1 MRSGSNG
8 ELSVMQDCLMN
19 NGDGAMGK
27 TTATTEL
34 MDQLSAL
41 RKRLEGEQKRVDS
54 QLKAGSAQYSK
65 LADQSRRRKEQ
76 TNRVEEADDVVGQ
89 VLAQLREVQTDVGSD
104 VPAYEPD
111 DVIGAVFVKDGAQ
124 ASPPPD
130 EGVLSAF
137 NKIKY
142 NKGEQARNG
151 PSAQTA
157 LMHAFPEP
165 PASEG
170 ALDTQQRALI
180 QAQERELELLR
191 GRLGATTQ
199 LDRNGTLASLAS
211 TGSFN
216 LDVVTAKNEE
226 RLRRLNATGGVG
238 TGAGGGAGGASDI
251 LASFLNESATRGLGS
266 TFAQTTNRTKKYNP
280 LEVEPLPAESVYH

>member
-8 ELSVMQDCLMN
+8 DASLMQDFSMSDG
-19 NGDGAMGK
+19 NGALGK

-65 LADQSRRRKEQ
+65 LADQSRKRKEQ
-76 TNRVEEADDVVGQ
+76 QNRVEEADDVVGQ
-89 VLAQLREVQTDVGSD
+89 VLAQLHEVQADVGND
-104 VPAYEPD
+104 AAAYVPD
-111 DVIGAVFVKDGAQ
+111 DVIGAVFVKDDGQ
-124 ASPPPD
+124 TSPPPD
-130 EGVLSAF
+130 EDVLNAF
-137 NKIKY
+137 NKMKY
-142 NKGEQARNG
+142 NKGESPGNG

-170 ALDTQQRALI
+170 AFDTQQRALI

-191 GRLGATTQ
+191 GRLGATNH
-199 LDRNGTLASLAS
+199 LDRHGTLASLAS

-216 LDVVTAKNEE
+216 LDIVAAKNEE
-226 RLRRLNATGGVG
+226 RLRRLNATSGNQQTG
-238 TGAGGGAGGASDI
+238 TTSDDI
-251 LASFLNESATRGLGS
+251 LTSFLNESATRGLGGS
-266 TFAQTTNRTKKYNP
+266 FTQTQNYSKKLNR
-280 LEVEPLPAESVYH
+280 EGMEALPAESVYRD